1 MASSQQRQRQRSA
14 ASAQQRQGSAPPLP
28 PGGRDIP
35 MGLRARLLEMAEVNE
50 STARLALGSAELAK
64 TKLVDAEAAV
74 ACAQRQV
81 LDATCHCEVGVC
93 EAAIAVR
100 QASVMRQMVQEMVL
114 QNSVEQI
121 VVTEVEAT
129 RVTEASAWPIPV
141 SESDAASVPPALG
154 PEAEEGDA
162 QSSAS
167 ARMFRLL
174 QFHAYLLAQEG
185 NAESATSSSSMS
197 HPAVS
202 ARTESSTQSA
212 ASAQGASA
220 QSAASAR
227 PAASAE
233 PAAPKRQKRN
243 KTFY

>member
-1 MASSQQRQRQRSA
+1 M
-14 ASAQQRQGSAPPLP
+14 AQQLQGSALPLP

-35 MGLRARLLEMAEVNE
+35 MGLRAGLLEMVEMDE
-50 STARLALGSAELAK
+50 STARLAMGSAELAK
-64 TKLVDAEAAV
+64 TKLADAEV
-74 ACAQRQV
+74 AIARAQRQV
-81 LDATCHCEVGVC
+81 LEANLHCEIAVS

-100 QASVMRQMVQEMVL
+100 QTNSTRQFVEQMVF

-121 VVTEVEAT
+121 VVTDVEAT

-167 ARMFRLL
+167 GRM
-174 QFHAYLLAQEG
+174 FHAYLLGQEG
-185 NAESATSSSSMS
+185 NAKSATSSSSMS
-197 HPAVS
+197 HAAVS
-202 ARTESSTQSA
+202 ARAEASTQSA

-233 PAAPKRQKRN
+233 PAAPKRQKR
-243 KTFY
+243 